1 MHRSPDGLR
10 VLRAHT
16 GLQAVGT
23 RSARG
28 VIKRYG
34 PAFVSMGDGDTVMT
48 NKERLEEINVLISEV
63 FKAMRVFGVADVR
76 LNVLKDLL
84 EIREMLIDN

>member
-1 MHRSPDGLR
+1 
-10 VLRAHT
+10 
-16 GLQAVGT
+16 
-23 RSARG
+23 
-28 VIKRYG
+28 
-34 PAFVSMGDGDTVMT
+34 MT
-48 NKERLEEINVLISEV
+48 DKEMLEEINVHISEV